1 MPISTFVD
9 TKVKLD
15 FERGLLEHINKKRAE
30 AVKLGDLGEDVVYSF
45 LKGLKEGKI
54 SLSPTKK

>member
-1 MPISTFVD
+1 MD

>member
-1 MPISTFVD
+1 MD

-15 FERGLLEHINKKRAE
+15 FERGLLEHTNKKRAE